1 MSRLAPIGY
10 TGVMVAHTFRVTG
23 LVQNVGFRW
32 SCQAEARR
40 LGVQG
45 WVTNQGDGSVSG
57 WVQGDEG
64 RVEAFVQWL
73 HQGPPRAEV
82 EAVVLTPA
90 DILPNLASFL
100 VRP

>member
-1 MSRLAPIGY
+1 
-10 TGVMVAHTFRVTG
+10 MVARTFRVTG

-40 LGVQG
+40 LGVRG
-45 WVTNQGDGSVSG
+45 WVTNEDDGSVSG
-57 WVQGDEG
+57 FVQGDQS

-82 EAVVLTPA
+82 DAVVLTPA
-90 DILPNLASFL
+90 EVLPHLASFL
-100 VRP
+100 VKP